1 MGMSTQALD
10 RAREAY
16 EERTDLKPVQIRLSS
31 DARKRLNRLSDRYGG
46 KRQAVE
52 RALKLLESKA

>member
-1 MGMSTQALD
+1 MSTQALD

-16 EERTDLKPVQIRLSS
+16 EERTDLKPVPIRLSS
-31 DARKRLNRLSDRYGG
+31 DARKRLDKLAARYGG

-52 RALKLLESKA
+52 RALELLESKA

>member
-1 MGMSTQALD
+1 MSTQALD
-10 RAREAY
+10 RARAAY

-31 DARKRLNRLSDRYGG
+31 DARKRLDKLAARYGG

-52 RALKLLESKA
+52 RALELLESKA